1 MTVQR
6 KKKKERQRGHGLEG
20 SDRMFRYKK
29 IKPLRKRKRSK
40 TAQEILDRLN
50 SFLEQGTDEPAKILY
65 SMWSDEQKAVSYK
78 ELRECILN
86 GEITPEMFADW
97 QQDYS
102 KLVVSDFG
110 GIWAAAVV
118 AGSKGQP
125 ILDSLIDTFTVNITH
140 SGITNWLDTRA
151 AMFVTNSTRIQRDAI
166 NALIRKGLAERMSSD
181 ELAKLIRP
189 CIGLTQGQSSAV
201 KKYYDS
207 LKSNLREQ
215 HPRMKQEN
223 LEKKAMDAAAKY
235 AARLHR
241 DRAFVIAQTETAY
254 AYAHG
259 MHETM
264 LQAQASGLIGH
275 LRKRWVTSGD
285 DNVCPECEALNG
297 VEVEMD
303 EGFDFKGKD
312 LFFGVSQLPP
322 LHPRCACC
330 VEYIEVKE
338 EGG

>member
-1 MTVQR
+1 MFIFKKMKPIR
-6 KKKKERQRGHGLEG
+6 KAR
-20 SDRMFRYKK
+20 
-29 IKPLRKRKRSK
+29 RSK

-50 SFLEQGTDEPAKILY
+50 SFLEHGTQEPAKILY
-65 SMWSDEQKAVSYK
+65 SMWSDQQKAVTYK
-78 ELRECILN
+78 ELRECIMN
-86 GEITPEMFADW
+86 GEITSEMFTEW

-102 KLVVSDFG
+102 RMITNEFG
-110 GIWAAAVV
+110 DIWMSAVI

-125 ILDSLIDTFTVNITH
+125 IMDAFADTFYVNFTH
-140 SGITNWLDTRA
+140 AGITNWIDTRA
-151 AMFVTNSTRIQRDAI
+151 AMFVTNCTKVQRDAI
-166 NALIRKGLAERMSSD
+166 NAIVQKGLSENMGND
-181 ELAKLIRP
+181 EMARLIRP
-189 CIGLTQGQSSAV
+189 CIGLTHGQSVAV
-201 KKYYDS
+201 KKYYENMKTS
-207 LKSNLREQ
+207 LREQ

-223 LEKKAMDAAAKY
+223 IEKKAMDSASKY

-254 AYAHG
+254 AYAQG

-264 LQAQASGLIGH
+264 LQAQAAGLIGH

-297 VEVEMD
+297 VELEMD
-303 EGFDFKGKD
+303 GGFSLKEKTVFDGA
-312 LFFGVSQLPP
+312 SQLPP

-338 EGG
+338 EGD